1 MVCLQRLDSGRVW
14 QCIEAATVRCMV
26 AHSGPLPSLLGAFA
40 NLAELTNGLLASRP
54 GTLLIHPTDVPPGL
68 TGGVMRKFAAFG
80 ISLAAIGLSAAPA
93 VAADAN
99 GNHAAYVWVVGATTP
114 SDTAMAPDGS
124 AITMTGVG
132 HLMAGPG
139 GIATGGGTYMKSGG
153 ETGTWTATAV
163 DGFVSYGSGAAQG
176 LPANFFGGEAKLSV
190 SLSNGQTGVL
200 TIICVLG
207 SPPSGKMEGIQL
219 VLGTGVSGE
228 YTKQVLESGTTVFIK
243 S

>member
-1 MVCLQRLDSGRVW
+1 
-14 QCIEAATVRCMV
+14 
-26 AHSGPLPSLLGAFA
+26 
-40 NLAELTNGLLASRP
+40 
-54 GTLLIHPTDVPPGL
+54 
-68 TGGVMRKFAAFG
+68 MRKLVAFC
-80 ISLAAIGLSAAPA
+80 ISLAAVGLASAPA
-93 VAADAN
+93 AATDAN

-114 SDTAMAPDGS
+114 SDTAVAPDGS
-124 AITMTGVG
+124 TITLAGSGT
-132 HLMAGPG
+132 LMAGPG
-139 GIATGGGTYMKSGG
+139 GTATGGGTYMKSGG

-176 LPANFFGGEAKLSV
+176 LPPNFFGGEAKLSV

-207 SPPSGKMEGIQL
+207 SPPAGKLEGIQI

-228 YTKQVLESGTTVFIK
+228 YTKQVLESGNTVFIK